1 MNHETQKFTK
11 RIKINQS
18 QITNHDLLN
27 FLKQASVFPKTSAK
41 MIDSSKE
48 CKHLL
53 AFKLQSLHVL
63 KSVVKC
69 TLNETFEVFR
79 TRK

>member
-48 CKHLL
+48 CKH
-53 AFKLQSLHVL
+53 
-63 KSVVKC
+63 
-69 TLNETFEVFR
+69 
-79 TRK
+79 